1 MSATPKFDL
10 KTSEG
15 GRGFIANL
23 FVTVLRRHD
32 FTAYI
37 KERLA
42 ADFACALSQFIACGQ
57 AREFELQQ
65 RLTAADERADVLVT
79 ALNRIQFRCQSF
91 VEGDRAMAVESVEA
105 VLGIAEAALNPAEGR
120 GDDA

>member
-65 RLTAADERADVLVT
+65 RLTAADERADVLEGLLRDARQYHGVT
-79 ALNRIQFRCQSF
+79 LLTDPPQDAWKHHRISERI
-91 VEGDRAMAVESVEA
+91 D
-105 VLGIAEAALNPAEGR
+105 AALKTAEGG
-120 GDDA
+120 GDDS